1 MLYSSL
7 EIIEWAVISKSG
19 LQDFHKD
26 TGREERMDNKILE
39 GKK

>member
-26 TGREERMDNKILE
+26 TGWEEMMDIEILV